1 MSNFGDHLI
10 LQLIREGQIEGY
22 RALFARYYKPLCMQA
37 YLLLKNNE
45 DAEDVVQSTFI
56 YLWNNNKFENIQ
68 TSLSAYL
75 GTSVRHA
82 CLTHLKKSRKEQEG
96 MEDYHTLNASGDHH
110 DVERMDE
117 VFKKMEGEIG
127 LLPTQC
133 RQIFQLVYFEKKSYQ
148 EAADSAGVSINTV
161 KTQLKIAMSRLRA
174 AMKEQ

>member
-10 LQLIREGQIEGY
+10 LQLIKEGQIEGY

-56 YLWNNNKFENIQ
+56 YLWNNNKFEDIQ

-75 GTSVRHA
+75 GISVRNA
-82 CLTHLKKSRKEQEG
+82 CLTHLRKSRKEQEG
-96 MEDYHTLNASGDHH
+96 MDDYITLSASGDHH
-110 DVERMDE
+110 DVEYMDE
-117 VFKKMEGEIG
+117 VFKKMEGEIEQ
-127 LLPTQC
+127 LPAQC
-133 RQIFQLVYFEKKSYQ
+133 RQVFQLVYFEKKSYR
-148 EAADSAGVSINTV
+148 EAADISGVSINTV

-174 AMKEQ
+174 AMKGQ

>member
-10 LQLIREGQIEGY
+10 LQLIKEGQIEGY

-56 YLWNNNKFENIQ
+56 YLWNNKKFENIE

-82 CLTHLKKSRKEQEG
+82 CLSHLRKSRREQEG
-96 MEDYHTLNASGDHH
+96 MDDYLTLNASSDHH
-110 DVERMDE
+110 DVEYMDE
-117 VFKKMEGEIG
+117 VFKKMEGEIEQ
-127 LLPTQC
+127 LPTQC
-133 RQIFQLVYFEKKSYQ
+133 KQIFQLVYFEKKSYQ
-148 EAADSAGVSINTV
+148 EAADVLGVSINTV
-161 KTQLKIAMSRLRA
+161 KTQLKIAMSRLRE
-174 AMKEQ
+174 AMKGQ